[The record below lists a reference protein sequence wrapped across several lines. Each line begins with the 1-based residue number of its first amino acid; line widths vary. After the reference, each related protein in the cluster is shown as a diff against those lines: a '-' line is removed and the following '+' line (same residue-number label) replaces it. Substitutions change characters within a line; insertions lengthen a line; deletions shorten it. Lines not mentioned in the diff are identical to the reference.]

1 MSGQR
6 RFLKMWARTVGMP
19 IGMTDED
26 KPEFLP
32 ISQTDVRRA
41 LAFRTFFDCP
51 AHSDLCDDYRWQWPG
66 AGLLVGWLLA
76 GWAYAAKPLFPV
88 TCEAAIP

>member
-6 RFLKMWARTVGMP
+6 RWLIVWARTVGMP
-19 IGMTDED
+19 IGINDDD

-41 LAFRTFFDCP
+41 LAFRTFWIVLHIITCFMII
-51 AHSDLCDDYRWQWPG
+51 
-66 AGLLVGWLLA
+66 AGN
-76 GWAYAAKPLFPV
+76 AKVLFFS
-88 TCEAAIP
+88 